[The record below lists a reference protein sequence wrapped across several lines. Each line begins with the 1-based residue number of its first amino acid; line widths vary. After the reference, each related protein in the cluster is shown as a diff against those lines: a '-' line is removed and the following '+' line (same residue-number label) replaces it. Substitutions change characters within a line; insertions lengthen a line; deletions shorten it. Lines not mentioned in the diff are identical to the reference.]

1 MKKSI
6 LLLAIAIIYSQ
17 NSFSQLKGWDINGF
31 TPVEEIEVL
40 HDFNEINNLQ
50 KGELIFSKARGAF
63 SISAINAINN
73 RALLKLKTEASMKGA
88 SHIFIDYR
96 NIENSVFSKSSMYS
110 ATLYKK
116 NKLNLSEVKN
126 KLDGKTITFT
136 IQTTYDRNKSGS
148 RVGSSKA
155 KLLLELSL
163 NRNLVHLF
171 DAKGQHEVQPR
182 QNRSIVFAQ
191 LNYNPFFLRT
201 NCSNTGT
208 NRNNDQKCKDDFSK
222 ILFDPVR
229 INVDFII
236 FVFHIIGYLIVF
248 GFKTVR

>member
-6 LLLAIAIIYSQ
+6 LLLAIALIYSQ

-40 HDFNEINNLQ
+40 HDFSEVNDLH

-126 KLDGKTITFT
+126 KLDGKSLVFNNK
-136 IQTTYDRNKSGS
+136 TTYNRNKWRTNISLSIIGTNAKVVS
-148 RVGSSKA
+148 DPVEKNGKIMIKLNTVGSGNVDLLGIEHEIIA
-155 KLLLELSL
+155 IENNLLLVLREKK
-163 NRNLVHLF
+163 N
-171 DAKGQHEVQPR
+171 
-182 QNRSIVFAQ
+182 SIV
-191 LNYNPFFLRT
+191 LYGIEIR
-201 NCSNTGT
+201 
-208 NRNNDQKCKDDFSK
+208 
-222 ILFDPVR
+222 
-229 INVDFII
+229 
-236 FVFHIIGYLIVF
+236 
-248 GFKTVR
+248 

>member
-6 LLLAIAIIYSQ
+6 LLLAIALIYSQ
-17 NSFSQLKGWDINGF
+17 NSFSQLRGWDINGF

-40 HDFNEINNLQ
+40 HDFKEINNLH

-96 NIENSVFSKSSMYS
+96 NIENSVFSKTSMYS

-116 NKLNLSEVKN
+116 IKLDLSEVKN

-148 RVGSSKA
+148 RVGSSKIGSKA
-155 KLLLELSL
+155 MIVSDPIEKNGKVIIKINSSGSSNVNKAEEYEIIALEDDLMLLLEEKTKDKSM
-163 NRNLVHLF
+163 VLF
-171 DAKGQHEVQPR
+171 GVTIK
-182 QNRSIVFAQ
+182 
-191 LNYNPFFLRT
+191 
-201 NCSNTGT
+201 
-208 NRNNDQKCKDDFSK
+208 
-222 ILFDPVR
+222 
-229 INVDFII
+229 
-236 FVFHIIGYLIVF
+236 
-248 GFKTVR
+248 